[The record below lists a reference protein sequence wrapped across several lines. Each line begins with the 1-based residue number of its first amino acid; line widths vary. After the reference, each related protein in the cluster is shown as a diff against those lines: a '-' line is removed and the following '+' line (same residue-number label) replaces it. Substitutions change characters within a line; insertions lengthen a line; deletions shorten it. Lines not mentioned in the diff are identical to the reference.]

1 MNSIYNIFL
10 YSLLLYILLM
20 FCKNI
25 IIGSGL
31 RSVSAATEI
40 LQNNGKLM
48 ILDIGNEIED
58 EKKNQKRIFTNRG
71 FK

>member
-1 MNSIYNIFL
+1 M
-10 YSLLLYILLM
+10 LYILLM

-25 IIGSGL
+25 IIGSGPA
-31 RSVSAATEI
+31 SVSAATEI

-58 EKKNQKRIFTNRG
+58 EKKSKKNFYKQRI
-71 FK
+71 